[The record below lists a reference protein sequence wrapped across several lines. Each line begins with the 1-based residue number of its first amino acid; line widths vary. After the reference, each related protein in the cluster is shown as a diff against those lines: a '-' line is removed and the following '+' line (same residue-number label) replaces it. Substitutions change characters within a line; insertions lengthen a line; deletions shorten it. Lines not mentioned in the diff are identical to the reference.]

1 MLAADRDFIDFDAL
15 RNGAPALAIH
25 TAGTTRKF
33 VARRPPMLSY
43 WEVLLP
49 FAPSQAL
56 IVVRFGVEGEDPP
69 TAAQL
74 AFVHEVESRYIAY
87 LAAALVRLKPALAK
101 YVSPGSADRP
111 LNAEFVVTGMYVAP
125 LHSAPD
131 LTSPAWDLLLRC
143 RTDPSYEFV
152 ARFRGRSVVQ
162 LLVDRSLPSP

>member
-1 MLAADRDFIDFDAL
+1 MLAADRNFIDFDAL
-15 RNGAPALAIH
+15 RSGAPALPLRA
-25 TAGTTRKF
+25 AGVGRKF

-43 WEVLLP
+43 WEVLMP

-56 IVVRFGVEGEDPP
+56 IVVRFGVEGDDKP

-87 LAAALVRLKPALAK
+87 FAAALIRLKPALSR
-101 YVSPGSADRP
+101 YVAPDCAERALDR
-111 LNAEFVVTGMYVAP
+111 EFVVTGMYVAP
-125 LHSAPD
+125 VRRPPD

-162 LLVDRSLPSP
+162 LLVDQSTPTT

>member
-15 RNGAPALAIH
+15 RNGAPALPVQTP
-25 TAGTTRKF
+25 TAGKKF

-49 FAPSQAL
+49 FTPSQAL
-56 IVVRFGVEGEDPP
+56 IVVRFGVEHEDAPS
-69 TAAQL
+69 AAQL

-87 LAAALVRLKPALAK
+87 FAAALIRLKPALRQ
-101 YVSPGSADRP
+101 YVAPDCAERALDR
-111 LNAEFVVTGMYVAP
+111 EFVVTGMYVAP
-125 LHSAPD
+125 IRRTPD
-131 LTSPAWDLLLRC
+131 LTSPDWDLLLRC

-162 LLVDRSLPSP
+162 LLVDRSPVCT